1 MISHEFTNFHIH
13 IHIKI
18 IREFVVKK
26 ITQMKKLI
34 IAAGT
39 GFLGQVLIN
48 HFKNEFEEII
58 ILTRGNS
65 KTDDGIK
72 YVNWNA
78 KTFTGW
84 EKELENA
91 AVLIN
96 LAGKSVDCRYTKE
109 NKKEIL
115 LSRIESTKILNK
127 AVLNCKNPSKHWL
140 NSSTATIYR
149 FSLDKQMDETDGE
162 IGNDFSINVAL
173 SWEKAFFKT
182 ETPKTLKTALRTSIV
197 LGKNGGAFI
206 PLKTL
211 AKIGFGGKQGKGN
224 QFVSWIHEEDFARA
238 IDFIIEKEMTG
249 VINVVSPKPIRNVD
263 FMQKLRK
270 AVGFPFGI
278 PVNKFLLEIGSFFIR
293 TEAELVLKSR
303 NVIPKRLLENGFEF
317 KFGDIDE
324 TFRNLIP

>member
-1 MISHEFTNFHIH
+1 
-13 IHIKI
+13 
-18 IREFVVKK
+18 
-26 ITQMKKLI
+26 MKKLL

-39 GFLGQVLIN
+39 GFLGKVLAN
-48 HFKNEFEEII
+48 HFKNKFDEIV
-58 ILTRGNS
+58 ILTRGKS
-65 KTDDGIK
+65 QTIDGIK

-78 KTFTGW
+78 RTFTGW

-91 AVLIN
+91 TVLIN
-96 LAGKSVDCRYTKE
+96 LAGKSVDCRYTKG

-115 LSRIESTKILNK
+115 WSRIESTKILNK
-127 AVLNCKNPSKHWL
+127 AVLKCQNPPKHWL

-149 FSLDKQMDETDGE
+149 FSLDKQMDEVDGE

-182 ETPKTLKTALRTSIV
+182 ETPNTLKTALRTSIV

-206 PLKTL
+206 PLKAL

-224 QFVSWIHEEDFARA
+224 QFVSWIHEDDFANA
-238 IDFIIEKEMTG
+238 VNFIIEKEITG
-249 VINVVSPKPIRNVD
+249 VINIVSPTPIRNVD

-278 PVNKFLLEIGSFFIR
+278 PLNKFFLEIGSFFIR
-293 TEAELVLKSR
+293 TETELVLKSR
-303 NVIPKRLLENGFEF
+303 NVVPKRLLENGFEF
-317 KFGDIDE
+317 KFGEIDKA
-324 TFRNLIP
+324 FRDLI

>member
-1 MISHEFTNFHIH
+1 
-13 IHIKI
+13 
-18 IREFVVKK
+18 
-26 ITQMKKLI
+26 MKKLI

-39 GFLGQVLIN
+39 GFLGQVLID
-48 HFKNEFEEII
+48 HFKDKFDEIV
-58 ILTRGNS
+58 ILTRGKS
-65 KTDDGIK
+65 QTIDAVK
-72 YVNWNA
+72 YINWNA
-78 KTFTGW
+78 RTFSGW

-91 AVLIN
+91 TVLIN

-127 AVLNCKNPSKHWL
+127 AVLNCQNPPKHWL
-140 NSSTATIYR
+140 NSSTSTIYR
-149 FSLDKQMDETDGE
+149 FSLDKQMDEVDGE

-224 QFVSWIHEEDFARA
+224 QFISWIHEEDFANA
-238 IDFIIEKEMTG
+238 VDFIIQKEIIG
-249 VINVVSPKPIRNVD
+249 VINVVSPEPIANSI
-263 FMQKLRK
+263 FMKRLRK

-278 PVNKFLLEIGSFFIR
+278 PINKFFLEIGSFFIR
-293 TEAELVLKSR
+293 TETELVLKSR
-303 NVIPKRLLENGFEF
+303 NVIPKRLLENGFGF
-317 KFGDIDE
+317 KFGEIDE
-324 TFRNLIP
+324 AFLDLI